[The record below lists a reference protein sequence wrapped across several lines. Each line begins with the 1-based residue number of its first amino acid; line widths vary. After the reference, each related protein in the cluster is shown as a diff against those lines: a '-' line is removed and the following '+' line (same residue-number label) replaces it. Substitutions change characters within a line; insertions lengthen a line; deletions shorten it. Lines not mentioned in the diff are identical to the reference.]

1 MSGGSGGACNTPP
14 MAKGSIFVTGGA
26 GYVGSHTVLELL
38 NAGYDVV
45 VMDNYHNAHPDKQGK
60 MPESLRRV
68 QELTGK
74 TLTFYKAD
82 LNDQDSIDN
91 IFKKHHFDCV
101 IHFAALKAVGE
112 SWQIPLDYYRT
123 NLGGT
128 VNLLDVMRSHDV
140 RKIIFSSSCTVYG
153 VPQYLPI
160 DENHPTGQSCTN
172 PYGRTK
178 YFIEEMLK
186 DLSASEKGWSI
197 VLLRY
202 FNPVGA
208 HESGHIGED
217 PQGIPNNLMPYVSQ
231 VAIGRRQELS
241 VFGNDFNT
249 RDGTGVRDY
258 VHVVDLA
265 KGHVATLEKVMAGE
279 IHGCK
284 PFNLGTGQG
293 STVLEVIAAFEQ
305 ASGTKIPYKIV
316 DRRQGDVDE
325 LYAIPNLA
333 EEELGWKAEKSLYDM
348 CKDMWNWQ
356 KKNPNG
362 FLETTN

>member
-1 MSGGSGGACNTPP
+1 MS
-14 MAKGSIFVTGGA
+14 KGSIFVTGGA

-45 VMDNYHNAHPDKQGK
+45 VMDNLHNAHPGKDGK

-68 QELTGK
+68 QELAGK
-74 TLTFYKAD
+74 SVTFYKAD
-82 LNDQDSIDN
+82 LLDEQGIDD
-91 IFKKHHFDCV
+91 IFKKHRFDCV

-128 VNLLDVMRSHDV
+128 VNLLGAMRKHGV
-140 RKIIFSSSCTVYG
+140 RKLVFSSSCTVYG

-160 DENHPTGQSCTN
+160 DEDHPTGQSCTN

-178 YFIEEMLK
+178 YFIEEVLK

-208 HESGHIGED
+208 HESGYIGED
-217 PQGIPNNLMPYVSQ
+217 PQGVPNNLMPYVSQ
-231 VAIGRRQELS
+231 VAIGRRSELS
-241 VFGNDFNT
+241 IFGNDFDT

-265 KGHVATLEKVMAGE
+265 KGHVATLNKVMAGE
-279 IHGCK
+279 IEGCK
-284 PFNLGTGQG
+284 PYNLGTGRG
-293 STVLEVIAAFEQ
+293 SSVLEVIAAFEQ
-305 ASGTKIPYKIV
+305 ASGAKIPYQV
-316 DRRQGDVDE
+316 VGRRQGDVDE
-325 LYAIPNLA
+325 LFAIPQRA
-333 EEELGWKAEKSLYDM
+333 ETELGWKAEKSLYDM
-348 CKDMWNWQ
+348 CKDTWNWQ

-362 FLETTN
+362 FLGASE

>member
-1 MSGGSGGACNTPP
+1 MTS
-14 MAKGSIFVTGGA
+14 KGNIFVTGGA

-38 NAGYDVV
+38 NAGYAVV
-45 VMDNYHNAHPDKQGK
+45 VMDNYHNAHPDKEGK

-74 TLTFYKAD
+74 VVTFYKAD
-82 LNDQDSIDN
+82 LKDQTSIDE
-91 IFKKHHFDCV
+91 IFKKASHHFDCV

-128 VNLLDVMRSHDV
+128 VNLLDVMRSHGV
-140 RKIIFSSSCTVYG
+140 KRIIFSSSCTVYG
-153 VPQYLPI
+153 VPKYLPI
-160 DENHPTGQSCTN
+160 DEDHPTGQSCTN
-172 PYGRTK
+172 PLR
-178 YFIEEMLK
+178 
-186 DLSASEKGWSI
+186 AHKGWSI

-208 HESGHIGED
+208 HESGYIGED

-231 VAIGRRQELS
+231 VAIGRRSELS
-241 VFGNDFNT
+241 VFGNDFKT

-265 KGHVATLEKVMAGE
+265 KGHVATLDKVMAGK
-279 IHGCK
+279 IQGCK

-293 STVLEVIAAFEQ
+293 SSVLEVIAAFEK
-305 ASGTKIPYKIV
+305 ASGMKIPYKIV

-333 EEELGWKAEKSLYDM
+333 EKELGWKAEKSLYDM
-348 CKDMWNWQ
+348 CMSKYKRRLIGILDLPKQ
-356 KKNPNG
+356 VAVVVPQV
-362 FLETTN
+362 

>member
-1 MSGGSGGACNTPP
+1 MT
-14 MAKGSIFVTGGA
+14 KGSIFVTGGA

-38 NAGYDVV
+38 NADYDVV

-74 TLTFYKAD
+74 TVTFYKAD

-140 RKIIFSSSCTVYG
+140 KKIVFSSSCTVYG

-208 HESGHIGED
+208 HESGYIGED
-217 PQGIPNNLMPYVSQ
+217 PQGVPNNLMPYVSQ
-231 VAIGRRQELS
+231 VAIGRRPELS
-241 VFGNDFNT
+241 VFGNDFDT

-316 DRRQGDVDE
+316 DRRQGDVAE
-325 LYAIPNLA
+325 LYAIPDRA
-333 EEELGWKAEKSLYDM
+333 EAELGWKAEKSLYDM

>member
-1 MSGGSGGACNTPP
+1 MS
-14 MAKGSIFVTGGA
+14 KGSIFVTGGA

-38 NAGYDVV
+38 NVGYDVV
-45 VMDNYHNAHPDKQGK
+45 VMDNFHNAHPDKEGK

-74 TLTFYKAD
+74 TVTFYKAD
-82 LNDQDSIDN
+82 LLDQDDIDG
-91 IFKKHHFDCV
+91 IFKKHRFDCV

-112 SWQIPLDYYRT
+112 SWQIPLDYYRN

-128 VNLLDVMRSHDV
+128 VNLLDVMRNHGV
-140 RKIIFSSSCTVYG
+140 RKLIFSSSCTVYG

-160 DENHPTGQSCTN
+160 DEDHPTGQSCTN

-186 DLSASEKGWSI
+186 DLSVSEKGWSI

-208 HESGHIGED
+208 HESGYIGED
-217 PQGIPNNLMPYVSQ
+217 PQGVPNNLMPYVSQ
-231 VAIGRRQELS
+231 VAIGRRPELS
-241 VFGNDFNT
+241 VFGNDFET
-249 RDGTGVRDY
+249 HDGTGVRDY
-258 VHVVDLA
+258 IHVVDLA
-265 KGHVATLEKVMAGE
+265 KGHVATLEKVMAGD
-279 IHGCK
+279 INGCK
-284 PFNLGTGQG
+284 PYNLGTGHG
-293 STVLEVIAAFEQ
+293 SSVLDVITAFEK
-305 ASGTKIPYKIV
+305 ASGVKVPYKV
-316 DRRQGDVDE
+316 VARRQGDVDE
-325 LYAIPNLA
+325 LFAVPTRA
-333 EEELGWKAEKSLYDM
+333 EQELGWKAEKSLYDM

-362 FLETTN
+362 FLGADN

>member
-1 MSGGSGGACNTPP
+1 MTS
-14 MAKGSIFVTGGA
+14 KGNIFVTGGA

-45 VMDNYHNAHPDKQGK
+45 VMDNYHNAHPDKAGK

-74 TLTFYKAD
+74 TVTFYKAD
-82 LNDQDSIDN
+82 LNDQASIDD

-128 VNLLDVMRSHDV
+128 VNLLDVMRSHGV
-140 RKIIFSSSCTVYG
+140 KKIIFSSSCTVYG
-153 VPQYLPI
+153 VPKYLPI

-186 DLSASEKGWSI
+186 DLSVSEEGWSI

-208 HESGHIGED
+208 HESGYIGED

-231 VAIGRRQELS
+231 VAIGRRSELS

-265 KGHVATLEKVMAGE
+265 KGHVATLDKVMAGK
-279 IHGCK
+279 IQGCK

-293 STVLEVIAAFEQ
+293 SSVLEVIAAFEQ
-305 ASGTKIPYKIV
+305 ASGVKIPYKIV

-362 FLETTN
+362 FLEAAN

>member
-1 MSGGSGGACNTPP
+1 MTS
-14 MAKGSIFVTGGA
+14 KGNIFVTGGA

-45 VMDNYHNAHPDKQGK
+45 VMDNYHNAHPDKEGQ

-82 LNDQDSIDN
+82 LKDQASIDE

-112 SWQIPLDYYRT
+112 SWQIPLAYYRT

-128 VNLLDVMRSHDV
+128 VNLLDVMRSHGV
-140 RKIIFSSSCTVYG
+140 KKFIFSSSCTVYG
-153 VPQYLPI
+153 IPKYLPI

-186 DLSASEKGWSI
+186 DLSASEEGWSI

-208 HESGHIGED
+208 HESGYIGED

-231 VAIGRRQELS
+231 VAIGRRSELS

-265 KGHVATLEKVMAGE
+265 KGHVVTLDKVMAGK
-279 IHGCK
+279 IQGCK
-284 PFNLGTGQG
+284 PFNLGTGRG
-293 STVLEVIAAFEQ
+293 SSVLEVIAAFEQ
-305 ASGTKIPYKIV
+305 ASGVKIPYKIV

-362 FLETTN
+362 FLETAN

>member
-1 MSGGSGGACNTPP
+1 MTS
-14 MAKGSIFVTGGA
+14 KGNIFVTGGA

-45 VMDNYHNAHPDKQGK
+45 VMDNYHNAHPDKEGK

-74 TLTFYKAD
+74 AVTFYKAD
-82 LNDQDSIDN
+82 LKDQTSIDE

-128 VNLLDVMRSHDV
+128 VNLLDVMRSHGV
-140 RKIIFSSSCTVYG
+140 KKIIFSSSCTVYG
-153 VPQYLPI
+153 VPKYLPI
-160 DENHPTGQSCTN
+160 DEDHPTGQSCTN

-186 DLSASEKGWSI
+186 DLSASEEGWSI

-208 HESGHIGED
+208 HESGYIGED

-231 VAIGRRQELS
+231 VAIGRRSELS
-241 VFGNDFNT
+241 VFGNDFKT
-249 RDGTGVRDY
+249 RDGTG
-258 VHVVDLA
+258 
-265 KGHVATLEKVMAGE
+265 
-279 IHGCK
+279 
-284 PFNLGTGQG
+284 
-293 STVLEVIAAFEQ
+293 
-305 ASGTKIPYKIV
+305 
-316 DRRQGDVDE
+316 E
-325 LYAIPNLA
+325 L
-333 EEELGWKAEKSLYDM
+333 SV
-348 CKDMWNWQ
+348 
-356 KKNPNG
+356 
-362 FLETTN
+362 